1 MKKEI
6 PNWSKAHM
14 ERISETLQG
23 FNCDEE
29 MQTLD
34 TEESSNLFIH
44 RMDNIVKECV
54 PTTKRRVN
62 NKPIW
67 CDKKTQATVR
77 KNIDSTRKARKLAEK
92 AVRQAKRKF
101 ERKVS
106 KANKGTNNKPFNS
119 CIRSKTKGRTS
130 VGH

>member
-34 TEESSNLFIH
+34 TEESWNGQY
-44 RMDNIVKECV
+44 C
-54 PTTKRRVN
+54 
-62 NKPIW
+62 
-67 CDKKTQATVR
+67 
-77 KNIDSTRKARKLAEK
+77 
-92 AVRQAKRKF
+92 
-101 ERKVS
+101 
-106 KANKGTNNKPFNS
+106 
-119 CIRSKTKGRTS
+119 
-130 VGH
+130 